1 MMTVS
6 NLLRE
11 GKVEKEAIGLIEGVT
26 LGVAN

>member
-11 GKVEKEAIGLIEGVT
+11 GKVVKEAIGLIEGVT
-26 LGVAN
+26 LGVA